1 MLFFSNS
8 EAMLNLKVITPR
20 KVVVDERIDSIS
32 LPSYE
37 GEITILKNHQN
48 LFSLLIE
55 GIIRIKK
62 GKDEDYLSIGGGY
75 VETDGKNVTVLVS
88 KAYGQDQIDKDLTE
102 KAIEDAKKILLE
114 AKDEKQRAEALATL
128 RRSIIDAKLLKKKKP
143 RPL

>member
-1 MLFFSNS
+1 
-8 EAMLNLKVITPR
+8 MLNLKVITPR

>member
-1 MLFFSNS
+1 
-8 EAMLNLKVITPR
+8 MLNLKVITPR
-20 KVVVDERIDSIS
+20 KVVVDEPIDSIS

>member
-20 KVVVDERIDSIS
+20 KVVVDEPIDSIS

>member
-1 MLFFSNS
+1 
-8 EAMLNLKVITPR
+8 MLNLKVITPR
-20 KVVVDERIDSIS
+20 KVVVDEPIDSIS

-102 KAIEDAKKILLE
+102 KAIEDAKK
-114 AKDEKQRAEALATL
+114 
-128 RRSIIDAKLLKKKKP
+128 SS
-143 RPL
+143 